1 MSYRNSTIWELEPHT
16 EAKHQVLRKYLNAW
30 LPIMSSW
37 NARIVYIDGFA
48 GPGIYDKGE
57 DGSPV
62 IAIKAALEHIQP
74 IHSKL
79 VFYFIEY
86 DQERFKILK
95 NLLKD
100 YDLPSN
106 FKMEIINNKFDEHL
120 TEVLDTVDSQFSR
133 SAPTFAFIDPFG
145 YSHTP
150 FSIVKRLASNLKC
163 EMLITFMYEEIN
175 RFWDVASEKE
185 RLDRLFGCVRP
196 SLEDKS
202 PEERRTIIHDLYLNQ
217 LRKNANFKFVR
228 SFEMVNK
235 GNRTDYF
242 LIFGTNHQLGLV
254 KMKESMWRVDPS
266 GAFEFSDATSDPN
279 QLALFA
285 IKPDYASL
293 SHSLTTNFADSDPVD
308 IKEIEHFTIEQT
320 PFLATHIK
328 KNVLVPLEKEGHI
341 QIVSSPRKRRNSYP
355 PGTVIKFL
363 PRP

>member
-1 MSYRNSTIWELEPHT
+1 
-16 EAKHQVLRKYLNAW
+16 
-30 LPIMSSW
+30 MSSW

-57 DGSPV
+57 NGSPL
-62 IAIKAALEHIQP
+62 IAINAALEHIQP
-74 IHSKL
+74 IQSQL

-100 YDLPSN
+100 YNLPSN
-106 FKMEIINNKFDEHL
+106 FKVEIINDKFDEHL

-150 FSIVKRLASNLKC
+150 FSIVKRLASNPKC

-175 RFWDVASEKE
+175 RFWDAATEKE

-196 SLEDKS
+196 TLEGKF

-217 LRKNANFKFVR
+217 LRKNANFEFVR

-242 LIFGTNHQLGLV
+242 LIFATNH
-254 KMKESMWRVDPS
+254 
-266 GAFEFSDATSDPN
+266 

-293 SHSLTTNFADSDPVD
+293 SHSLTTNFADSGPVD

-341 QIVSSPRKRRNSYP
+341 QIVSSPRKRRLSYP
-355 PGTVIKFL
+355 AGTFIRFL
-363 PRP
+363 SRP